1 MSHNSDTAATASY
14 GRLEFGDAILEIIV
28 VTELLAYENELSHS
42 LLHLYKTALVNGDYL
57 SFLALKWKITQKQKD
72 LKKDPGSDLV
82 AEVESLFSL
91 PLWRFMRHGLFAIGE
106 IQCEVERRHT
116 SLRCDILRTFESGM
130 EYPWTCWR
138 R

>member
-72 LKKDPGSDLV
+72 PKKDPCSDLV

-91 PLWRFMRHGLFAIGE
+91 PLWRFMRHGMGCSPLARYSMRWSVDIHLSDAIS
-106 IQCEVERRHT
+106 CALSKVVWNTR
-116 SLRCDILRTFESGM
+116 
-130 EYPWTCWR
+130 
-138 R
+138 